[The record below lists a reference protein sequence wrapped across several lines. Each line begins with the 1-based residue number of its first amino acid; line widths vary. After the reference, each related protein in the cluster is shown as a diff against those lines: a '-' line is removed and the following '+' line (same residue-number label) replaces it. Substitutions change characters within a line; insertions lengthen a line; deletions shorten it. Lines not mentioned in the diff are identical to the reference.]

1 MKHPYL
7 LLLFALVFAV
17 QAHAVVLY
25 EAYLPGGGVASVDV
39 TQDGFFVFYDVDGV
53 DRVSVVGRSTRR
65 TTTRSTVAPL
75 TLWMGHDENVPWLD
89 MLTYPLTDFV
99 AHLDDGSTEFSSF
112 TPLVNPDQL
121 RRVGQF
127 KSMNAVSVPETTA
140 WAWITLPLVFFFLR
154 RRKSAPTSAK

>member
-7 LLLFALVFAV
+7 ILVLLVTV
-17 QAHAVVLY
+17 QANALAVVLY

-39 TQDGFFVFYDVDGV
+39 TQDGYFVSYDVDGV
-53 DRVSVVGRSTRR
+53 DRVSVVGKSTWT

-75 TLWMGHDENVPWLD
+75 NLWMGHDENVPWQH
-89 MLTYPLTDFV
+89 MLTQPLTEFV

-112 TPLVNPDQL
+112 TPLINPGQP

-140 WAWITLPLVFFFLR
+140 WAWITLPLILYFHLR
-154 RRKSAPTSAK
+154 RRRILKQ